1 MIGAI
6 GFCVAVET
14 ARETCFKYGAATNLT
29 TALMRPVIWFGLV
42 FWAIELV
49 TWTIVLGHVAL
60 SVAFPLMASSYA
72 SIAFAGALIFK
83 ETINLRHALGL
94 VLVTAGVIC
103 VGATGL

>member
-6 GFCVAVET
+6 VFCVAAET
-14 ARETCFKYGAATNLT
+14 AREICFKYGAAAKLT
-29 TALMRPVIWFGLV
+29 AALMRPVIWFGLV
-42 FWAIELV
+42 VWAIELV

-72 SIAFAGALIFK
+72 SIALAGALIFK
-83 ETINLRHALGL
+83 ETINIHHALGL